1 MWFSTAMLVCQR
13 VCIVSHLPGM
23 TSSGFALLWYSWV
36 LDVSLPNCFSFMSK
50 NQTPTEKCCLFCRHP
65 RLAPHSAM
73 SFDLGPIQL
82 VYPPPN
88 IIYIYIN
95 KCQPSQTLMKELFT
109 YPYVYIYIII
119 YIYIS
124 SHLPTHICVYIY
136 SVYIYSVYIY
146 SVYIYSVYIYS
157 VYITV
162 TLSKLRR
169 FVFFWWRI
177 VAHLQD
183 RSGLLSSPR
192 NFILQH
198 EAICGRD
205 LRVGK
210 HGRFMVK
217 PMRRETMVFF
227 HIFSGA
233 SSHLAM
239 YSTLAWKVNGLMMG
253 WCWTFRMGNVSYPD
267 ILNRWMC
274 VL

>member
-1 MWFSTAMLVCQR
+1 
-13 VCIVSHLPGM
+13 
-23 TSSGFALLWYSWV
+23 
-36 LDVSLPNCFSFMSK
+36 
-50 NQTPTEKCCLFCRHP
+50 
-65 RLAPHSAM
+65 
-73 SFDLGPIQL
+73 
-82 VYPPPN
+82 
-88 IIYIYIN
+88 
-95 KCQPSQTLMKELFT
+95 MKELFT
-109 YPYVYIYIII
+109 YPYR

-136 SVYIYSVYIY
+136 SVYII
-146 SVYIYSVYIYS
+146 
-157 VYITV
+157 V

-169 FVFFWWRI
+169 FGVFFRWRI

-210 HGRFMVK
+210 HGKFMVK

-233 SSHLAM
+233 SSRLAM
-239 YSTLAWKVNGLMMG
+239 SSTLAWKVNGLMMG
-253 WCWTFRMGNVSYPD
+253 WCWAFRMRNVSYPD
-267 ILNRWMC
+267 ILNCWMQTALRWMS
-274 VL
+274 LHLERST